1 MKQKKKL
8 SNWLSSRFLLI
19 IRHEENF
26 AEKAT
31 IKFSYVKLFLVI
43 GGIFVLFSGLSF
55 LLVTTVLSKW
65 FDPRID
71 YVKMNSTLIEMQENI
86 DSLMVQMEIKEK
98 SLTNFR
104 NVLTGNVDFV
114 VFENPVE
121 DDSVTQNAEENAE
134 LAKVE
139 SDFRKQFEESDYDQL
154 NFINNAKSDLQQLFF
169 FTPIDGV
176 ISRKYSISEGHYGLD
191 IVARKNEPVKAV
203 SDGTV
208 LISSWTQD
216 SGHVIAVQ
224 HKHQLISFYKHNSAR
239 LKNVGDV
246 VKAGDIIAII
256 GNSGELTD
264 GPHLHFELW
273 YDGNAVNPEDFM
285 TF

>member
-1 MKQKKKL
+1 LKQKTNI
-8 SNWLSSRFLLI
+8 SGWLQSKYLLI

-31 IKFSYVKLFLVI
+31 IKFSYVKLFLVV
-43 GGIFVLFSGLSF
+43 GGVFVLFSALSF

-65 FDPRID
+65 YDPRID
-71 YVKMNSTLIEMQENI
+71 YVKMNSTMLEMEETI
-86 DSLMVQMEIKEK
+86 DSLMVQMEIKER
-98 SLTNFR
+98 SLDNFR
-104 NVLTGNVDFV
+104 NVLTGNVDFA
-114 VFENPVE
+114 VFENPVDE
-121 DDSVTQNAEENAE
+121 ETVEKQADDKEALSEIEAE
-134 LAKVE
+134 
-139 SDFRKQFEESDYDQL
+139 FRKSFEEADNEQIS
-154 NFINNAKSDLQQLFF
+154 FVNNANSDLQQVFF

-176 ISRKYSISEGHYGLD
+176 ISKKFSINEEHYGLD
-191 IVARKNEPVKAV
+191 IVAKKNEPIKAI

-208 LISSWTQD
+208 IISSWTQD
-216 SGHVIAVQ
+216 SGHTLAIQ
-224 HKHQLISFYKHNSAR
+224 HKNQLISFYKHNSAR

-273 YDGNAVNPEDFM
+273 YNGNAVNPEDFM
-285 TF
+285 AF

>member
-121 DDSVTQNAEENAE
+121 DDSVKQNAEEDAE

-154 NFINNAKSDLQQLFF
+154 NFMNNAKSDLQQLFF

-176 ISRKYSISEGHYGLD
+176 ISRKFSISEGHYGLD

>member
-1 MKQKKKL
+1 MKQKTNI
-8 SNWLSSRFLLI
+8 SGWLQSKYLLI

-31 IKFSYVKLFLVI
+31 IKFSYVKLFLVV
-43 GGIFVLFSGLSF
+43 GGVFVLFSALSF

-65 FDPRID
+65 YDPRID
-71 YVKMNSTLIEMQENI
+71 YVKMNSTMLEMEETI
-86 DSLMVQMEIKEK
+86 DSLMVQMEIKER
-98 SLTNFR
+98 SLDNFR
-104 NVLTGNVDFV
+104 NVLTGNVDFA
-114 VFENPVE
+114 VFENPVDE
-121 DDSVTQNAEENAE
+121 ETVEKQADDKEALSEIEAE
-134 LAKVE
+134 
-139 SDFRKQFEESDYDQL
+139 FRKSFEEADNEQIS
-154 NFINNAKSDLQQLFF
+154 FVNNANSDLQQVFF

-176 ISRKYSISEGHYGLD
+176 ISKKFSINEEHYGLD
-191 IVARKNEPVKAV
+191 IVAKKNEPIKAI

-208 LISSWTQD
+208 IISSWTQD
-216 SGHVIAVQ
+216 SGHTLAIQ
-224 HKHQLISFYKHNSAR
+224 HKNQLISFYKHNSAR

-273 YDGNAVNPEDFM
+273 YNGNAVNPEDFM
-285 TF
+285 AF